1 MRNIMKKTASIVLAA
16 ALVVSLAPANAD
28 AAKKVKLSSK
38 SKTIAVKKSFTL
50 KVKNGSKKA
59 KVTWKTSNKKVA
71 ALSKQ
76 VKKGNK
82 ASVKVT
88 GKKKGSAKIMATYKL
103 GKKKTKLTCKVTVG
117 TVAPTAAPTTAAT
130 VAPTAAPTIAATVAP
145 TTAAPSATPAKTQR
159 PKKTAGP
166 TATPTPEPTKP
177 ADMKDAPSAPYNM
190 VFADAIITFQ
200 GSKASATINDDGSVT
215 ISNAELY
222 GGISFELPE
231 TVTDNNF
238 DTVTVTY
245 RDVVNIGGGYG
256 CGLWR
261 GGEDKDSETV
271 MAYGGVFADKDE
283 DGNPITSGTYVASLK
298 GDNTLVGNTWFVK
311 KILLFHNDESVHTMT
326 PSAQVTIDS
335 IVFSHSEYVAPEGGD
350 ATPTPTPGGEGEGT
364 ETTPTPAPAA
374 DFKAVKVESAFTVD
388 GTAEEAWDAIEAL
401 PFLGKHDKK
410 EHTSTTTATAKLAW
424 DANNLYGLV
433 TVADDSIDATAG
445 NDYERDG
452 VEFFLDEDNDAVTG
466 WDNNTD
472 AFQYRFTGLTKD
484 AEGAKLAPLTKI
496 FAGGSAAAKETYA
509 GVEAEYTFVEGG
521 YVVEFKIPF
530 VAEKATGA
538 RVGFDAIVQDCT
550 DGARNAELYLGA
562 TDRELSYWNL
572 ADTFKTL
579 ELVEPEVPTDFTAK
593 KAAAAFTV
601 DGVAD
606 DAWADFEEINFTSRI
621 KCDNS
626 GDSTTSA
633 TAKLAWDANNLY
645 GLVKVTDA
653 NIDAANSNDWQR
665 DGIEF
670 FLDED
675 NDAVKT
681 FDANTDAFQYRF
693 TGLTKDGDAKVAA
706 LTNGF
711 AGGSAAARTDYAGI
725 VAEYSYIEGGYVVEF
740 KIPFKTAKEAGAI
753 VGFDALVQDCA
764 NGLRDAE
771 IYLGATD
778 RGMSYYNLADTFKT
792 LKLAD

>member
-88 GKKKGSAKIMATYKL
+88 GKKKGSAKITATYKL

-145 TTAAPSATPAKTQR
+145 TTAAPSATPAKTQK
-159 PKKTAGP
+159 PKKTPGP

-177 ADMKDAPSAPYNM
+177 PMADVSAPYVLPFSEDTIQIQEN
-190 VFADAIITFQ
+190 
-200 GSKASATINDDGSVT
+200 ASYVINDDGTVT
-215 ISNAELY
+215 INVAQQYSGIKFVIAEAL
-222 GGISFELPE
+222 E
-231 TVTDNNF
+231 DNNF

-245 RDVVNIGGGYG
+245 KNPVNVGDGFG

-261 GGEDKDSETV
+261 DKDDKSTESVIDWAGIFGATDESG
-271 MAYGGVFADKDE
+271 AYIPTGEYA
-283 DGNPITSGTYVASLK
+283 ASLAGK
-298 GDNTLVGNTWFVK
+298 EAGATFFVNNCLFFNNTSTLSADNQAT
-311 KILLFHNDESVHTMT
+311 
-326 PSAQVTIDS
+326 VTIVS
-335 IVFSHSEYVAPEGGD
+335 VVFSHSEYDGPAR
-350 ATPTPTPGGEGEGT
+350 PTPTPDEGEGT
-364 ETTPTPAPAA
+364 ETTPTPVPAA

-388 GTAEEAWDAIEAL
+388 GTAEEAWDGIEAL

-433 TVADDSIDATAG
+433 TVADDSIDATAT

-452 VEFFLDEDNDAVTG
+452 VEFFLDEDNDAVKT
-466 WDNNTD
+466 WDANTD

-484 AEGAKLAPLTKI
+484 SETSEKVQALTDAIVNGAQT
-496 FAGGSAAAKETYA
+496 AKDAYTGIET
-509 GVEAEYTFVEGG
+509 EYTYVEGG

-579 ELVEPEVPTDFTAK
+579 ELVEPSADVPEEDTAVALDLSAVTGENAEYFTYDAEAKTLTVNDERTDGTASTVLYVPLGFDVPEGKTVRVTVEGTSWGDGSFRIWTTPADGLTSGDFVTNNQLFLAPTNGDAAAVAGETFVGTLELTAK
-593 KAAAAFTV
+593 GKTCNHLTLKP
-601 DGVAD
+601 GYG
-606 DAWADFEEINFTSRI
+606 TKI
-621 KCDNS
+621 K
-626 GDSTTSA
+626 
-633 TAKLAWDANNLY
+633 
-645 GLVKVTDA
+645 GLVITSIKAELV
-653 NIDAANSNDWQR
+653 
-665 DGIEF
+665 E
-670 FLDED
+670 E
-675 NDAVKT
+675 
-681 FDANTDAFQYRF
+681 
-693 TGLTKDGDAKVAA
+693 VAA
-706 LTNGF
+706 
-711 AGGSAAARTDYAGI
+711 
-725 VAEYSYIEGGYVVEF
+725 E
-740 KIPFKTAKEAGAI
+740 
-753 VGFDALVQDCA
+753 
-764 NGLRDAE
+764 
-771 IYLGATD
+771 
-778 RGMSYYNLADTFKT
+778 
-792 LKLAD
+792 